1 MARRSSLARLFALL
15 CGALVI
21 GAVAVPNLRA
31 ADARELA
38 SRILDDSQDLQVRA
52 RLVEEHPEQ
61 AVALLRELVRDLKP
75 GTKEEYRR
83 IPWIWRVTIAAGR
96 RNDEQ
101 ELRRVLEVSLP
112 KADGPLHDWQAVV
125 IGGGVINGISQQ
137 GAWPGERI
145 AEVLDD
151 RPELQDRWQ
160 RSLELAAAMADDE
173 KVRTGTRYDALRML
187 GVESWERRGARL
199 ARYLKKGTH
208 DELQMG
214 AVSALGDMRSPQAT
228 AALLSGI
235 GHYSERNREL
245 ALDALMRSRER
256 REALREA
263 VAQGRVDQAWL
274 GEKRAARLRT
284 DDNGLSRGRNEQ
296 RGADSP

>member
-1 MARRSSLARLFALL
+1 MARRRSHVRLFALL
-15 CGALVI
+15 VVALVI
-21 GAVAVPNLRA
+21 SGVPAPDLRGAN
-31 ADARELA
+31 ARELA
-38 SRILDDSQDLQVRA
+38 SRILDDAQDLQVRA

-61 AVALLRELVRDLKP
+61 AVSLLREMVRDLKP

-96 RNDEQ
+96 RNDDG
-101 ELRRVLEVSLP
+101 ELRKVLEVSLP
-112 KADGPLHDWQAVV
+112 EADGLLHDWQAVV

-137 GAWPGERI
+137 GVWPGERV
-145 AEVLDD
+145 AEILKD
-151 RPELQDRWQ
+151 RPELQARWR
-160 RSLELAAAMADDE
+160 RSQELASAMADDE
-173 KVRTGTRYDALRML
+173 KVPTGTRYDALRMIGL
-187 GVESWERRGARL
+187 EPWERRGAQL

-256 REALREA
+256 RRALREA
-263 VAQGRVDQAWL
+263 VADGRVDAAWI
-274 GEKRAARLRT
+274 GEKRAVILRG
-284 DDNGLSRGRNEQ
+284 D
-296 RGADSP
+296 ADSPAGRD